1 MSPSFSM
8 KLLGFIQNAMPLRL
22 KEVHMVKQ
30 PFIFNIVWNMFKP
43 FIKEKLKKRVRFFF
57 FYVLVV
63 KLYI

>member
-8 KLLGFIQNAMPLRL
+8 KLLGFIQDAMPLRL

-30 PFIFNIVWNMFKP
+30 PFVFKIVWNMFTP
-43 FIKEKLKKRVRFFF
+43 FIQDKLKKRVRFFF
-57 FYVLVV
+57 FYVLLV